1 MMTRT
6 RAQTITGAVSVGRPD
21 STGETPMWGSLLI
34 HFPPLH
40 SWRMPLFSHLTPEPE
55 PAKISCL
62 CSDETGKESH
72 DTSFGRCDR
81 DGFEW
86 ILHEEGREEM
96 SRAAQWYRKN
106 WQTHEVRPEVGGVYE
121 HYQDYGTLVWVGL
134 HSPAIAWQGY
144 CDGSSTTCKVCD
156 DSSVGALYG
165 GSRGVRCEGRGI
177 RQECRGGK
185 WVKSENHIG
194 VSPVL
199 PGLPTE
205 TAPVIVCAIVLVIMT
220 CIIVIITSCIW
231 CVTMTRSVAKP
242 AENAGTSSASAQIG
256 NPNVSTPSPPIVSP
270 PPPRMDCAGCG
281 ARRKPDSAFCTSCGA
296 RYDSQV

>member
-1 MMTRT
+1 VPAFSAFLATERVIVTHQMQLVIITMMQVMMTRT
-6 RAQTITGAVSVGRPD
+6 RAQTITGAVSVGRPG

-106 WQTHEVRPEVGGVYE
+106 WQTHEVLPEVGGVYE

-156 DSSVGALYG
+156 DSSVGSGSAMPSSLCLVLLFIRSCSTVSLAEAG
-165 GSRGVRCEGRGI
+165 GMA
-177 RQECRGGK
+177 
-185 WVKSENHIG
+185 SE
-194 VSPVL
+194 S
-199 PGLPTE
+199 E
-205 TAPVIVCAIVLVIMT
+205 
-220 CIIVIITSCIW
+220 
-231 CVTMTRSVAKP
+231 K
-242 AENAGTSSASAQIG
+242 
-256 NPNVSTPSPPIVSP
+256 
-270 PPPRMDCAGCG
+270 
-281 ARRKPDSAFCTSCGA
+281 
-296 RYDSQV
+296 